1 MHSAQRPCCINW
13 GSGEVLH
20 CNKESTGPL
29 LALHTGLG
37 EGRHLLS
44 HECPA
49 KSRKKWLGSE
59 DHKEIMLYASV
70 NISYFPSPHTFSII
84 LFVEMAASLSS
95 SWRESRARHGKSNG
109 SDPQLKKMGCRER
122 RKVKVTVEYRLKMGL
137 SDNLILRGYQQI
149 QNFTWTLPIFQGDK

>member
-1 MHSAQRPCCINW
+1 MLDANLCLQNMHSAQRPCCIYW
-13 GSGEVLH
+13 GSDEVLH

-49 KSRKKWLGSE
+49 KSRKKMSMADLSAMLGSE

-70 NISYFPSPHTFSII
+70 NISYFPSPHTFSTI

-95 SWRESRARHGKSNG
+95 S
-109 SDPQLKKMGCRER
+109 
-122 RKVKVTVEYRLKMGL
+122 
-137 SDNLILRGYQQI
+137 
-149 QNFTWTLPIFQGDK
+149 